1 MNKLEQLQAEINRIP
16 DELHVPRSVLGNLL
30 GAMALGEMRTYSL
43 GLYDMAVQ
51 LTSDEAVMKP
61 LREIREL
68 LK

>member
-43 GLYDMAVQ
+43 GLYDMAAR
-51 LTSDEAVMKP
+51 LTTDEALLGP
-61 LREIREL
+61 IRNIQEL